1 MNTSSKSTNISISI
15 SQQSVLLILTVF
27 VNSPVGRITVEKIWL
42 RYITIANTTP
52 PPHITHITNCQLGL
66 WYLLKYISYIYPE
79 RYIICGRPHTTTSFI
94 LKTVNNQIFTL
105 VFLSIYS
112 VYKTV
117 QYKPSAYTYTQTR
130 KLREFLKKCLRL
142 ALAITLIDFCQ
153 FLCYI
158 GLLSSVFYNEVPIT
172 GWKSLLKFIPWSVL
186 PTCLYYDSS

>member
-15 SQQSVLLILTVF
+15 SQQSVLVILTVF
-27 VNSPVGRITVEKIWL
+27 VNSPAARITVEKIGL

-52 PPHITHITNCQLGL
+52 PPPYNAYNKLSTPPLPP
-66 WYLLKYISYIYPE
+66 PE

-172 GWKSLLKFIPWSVL
+172 GWKSLLKFIP
-186 PTCLYYDSS
+186 